1 MRVIF
6 MGTPDIAVPTLNAIV
21 EAGHEVVLVVSQP
34 DKAVGRSKALK
45 YTAVKACALEH
56 GIEVY
61 QPERIRAEES
71 VEYAMRQSYLLE
83 QVIKSPEHSQG
94 IDYLL
99 RANEARIAYLKKH
112 YANLTEVDIQVLILI
127 GMGLETQDIL
137 LILDMSK
144 RTYYKRRQI
153 ISKRMSIS
161 TTELDEKAQLLFNSK
176 Y

>member
-1 MRVIF
+1 M
-6 MGTPDIAVPTLNAIV
+6 DLTLLLCLFFLISFTVFTVGFFKLQVNNAN
-21 EAGHEVVLVVSQP
+21 
-34 DKAVGRSKALK
+34 LK
-45 YTAVKACALEH
+45 QQLSDA
-56 GIEVY
+56 
-61 QPERIRAEES
+61 RIRELMYKK
-71 VEYAMRQSYLLE
+71 EYAMRQSYLLE

>member
-1 MRVIF
+1 M
-6 MGTPDIAVPTLNAIV
+6 DLTLLLSLFYLISFTVFTVGFFKLQVNNAN
-21 EAGHEVVLVVSQP
+21 
-34 DKAVGRSKALK
+34 LK
-45 YTAVKACALEH
+45 QQLSDA
-56 GIEVY
+56 
-61 QPERIRAEES
+61 RIRELMYKK
-71 VEYAMRQSYLLE
+71 EYAMRQSYLLE
-83 QVIKSPEHSQG
+83 QVVKSPEHSQG

>member
-1 MRVIF
+1 M
-6 MGTPDIAVPTLNAIV
+6 DLTLLLCLFYLISFTVFTVGFCKLQINNAN
-21 EAGHEVVLVVSQP
+21 
-34 DKAVGRSKALK
+34 LK
-45 YTAVKACALEH
+45 QQLSDA
-56 GIEVY
+56 
-61 QPERIRAEES
+61 RIRELMYKK
-71 VEYAMRQSYLLE
+71 EYAMRQSYLLE

>member
-1 MRVIF
+1 MDLTLLLCLFYLISFTVITVGF
-6 MGTPDIAVPTLNAIV
+6 LKLQVNNAN
-21 EAGHEVVLVVSQP
+21 
-34 DKAVGRSKALK
+34 LK
-45 YTAVKACALEH
+45 QQLSDA
-56 GIEVY
+56 
-61 QPERIRAEES
+61 RIRELMYKK
-71 VEYAMRQSYLLE
+71 EYAMRQSYLLE

-99 RANEARIAYLKKH
+99 RANETRIAYLKKH

>member
-1 MRVIF
+1 M
-6 MGTPDIAVPTLNAIV
+6 DLTLLLSLFYLISFTVFTIGFFKLQVNNAN
-21 EAGHEVVLVVSQP
+21 
-34 DKAVGRSKALK
+34 LK
-45 YTAVKACALEH
+45 QQLSDA
-56 GIEVY
+56 
-61 QPERIRAEES
+61 RIRELMYKK
-71 VEYAMRQSYLLE
+71 EYAMRQSYLLE
-83 QVIKSPEHSQG
+83 QVVKSPEHSQG

-112 YANLTEVDIQVLILI
+112 YANLTEIDIQVLILI

>member
-1 MRVIF
+1 M
-6 MGTPDIAVPTLNAIV
+6 DLTLLLYLFFLISFTVFTVGFIKLQVNNAN
-21 EAGHEVVLVVSQP
+21 
-34 DKAVGRSKALK
+34 LK
-45 YTAVKACALEH
+45 QQLSDA
-56 GIEVY
+56 
-61 QPERIRAEES
+61 RIRELMYKK
-71 VEYAMRQSYLLE
+71 EYAMRQSYLLE

>member
-1 MRVIF
+1 M
-6 MGTPDIAVPTLNAIV
+6 DLTLLLCLFYLISFTVLTVGFIKLQINNAN
-21 EAGHEVVLVVSQP
+21 
-34 DKAVGRSKALK
+34 LK
-45 YTAVKACALEH
+45 QQLSDA
-56 GIEVY
+56 
-61 QPERIRAEES
+61 RIRELMYKK
-71 VEYAMRQSYLLE
+71 EYAMRQSYLLE
-83 QVIKSPEHSQG
+83 QVVKSPEHSQG

>member
-1 MRVIF
+1 MFTVGFFKLQIN
-6 MGTPDIAVPTLNAIV
+6 NAN
-21 EAGHEVVLVVSQP
+21 
-34 DKAVGRSKALK
+34 LK
-45 YTAVKACALEH
+45 QQLSDA
-56 GIEVY
+56 
-61 QPERIRAEES
+61 RIRELMYKK
-71 VEYAMRQSYLLE
+71 EYAMRQSYLLE

-161 TTELDEKAQLLFNSK
+161 TTELDERAQLLFNSK

>member
-1 MRVIF
+1 MDLTLLLSLFYLISFTVITVGF
-6 MGTPDIAVPTLNAIV
+6 LKLQVNNAN
-21 EAGHEVVLVVSQP
+21 
-34 DKAVGRSKALK
+34 LK
-45 YTAVKACALEH
+45 QQLSDA
-56 GIEVY
+56 
-61 QPERIRAEES
+61 RIRELMYKK
-71 VEYAMRQSYLLE
+71 EYAMRQSYLLE

-112 YANLTEVDIQVLILI
+112 YANLTEIDIQVLILI

>member
-1 MRVIF
+1 M
-6 MGTPDIAVPTLNAIV
+6 DLTLLLCLFYLISFTVFTVGFFKLQVKNAN
-21 EAGHEVVLVVSQP
+21 
-34 DKAVGRSKALK
+34 LK
-45 YTAVKACALEH
+45 QQLSDA
-56 GIEVY
+56 
-61 QPERIRAEES
+61 RIRELMYKK
-71 VEYAMRQSYLLE
+71 EYAMRQSYLLE

>member
-1 MRVIF
+1 M
-6 MGTPDIAVPTLNAIV
+6 DLTLLLCLFYLISFTVLTVGFIKLQINNAN
-21 EAGHEVVLVVSQP
+21 
-34 DKAVGRSKALK
+34 LK
-45 YTAVKACALEH
+45 QQLSDA
-56 GIEVY
+56 
-61 QPERIRAEES
+61 RIRELMYKK
-71 VEYAMRQSYLLE
+71 EYAMRQSYLLE
-83 QVIKSPEHSQG
+83 QVIKSSEHSQG

>member
-1 MRVIF
+1 M
-6 MGTPDIAVPTLNAIV
+6 DLTLLLCLFYLISFTVLTVGFIKLQINNAN
-21 EAGHEVVLVVSQP
+21 
-34 DKAVGRSKALK
+34 LK
-45 YTAVKACALEH
+45 QQLSDA
-56 GIEVY
+56 
-61 QPERIRAEES
+61 RIRELMYKK
-71 VEYAMRQSYLLE
+71 EYAMRQSYLLE

-99 RANEARIAYLKKH
+99 RANEARISYLKKH

>member
-1 MRVIF
+1 MDLTLLLFLFYLISFAVITVGF
-6 MGTPDIAVPTLNAIV
+6 LKLQVNNAN
-21 EAGHEVVLVVSQP
+21 
-34 DKAVGRSKALK
+34 LK
-45 YTAVKACALEH
+45 QQLSDA
-56 GIEVY
+56 
-61 QPERIRAEES
+61 RIRELMYKK
-71 VEYAMRQSYLLE
+71 EYAMRQSYLLE

>member
-1 MRVIF
+1 MDLTLLLSLFYLISFTVITIGF
-6 MGTPDIAVPTLNAIV
+6 FKLQVNNAN
-21 EAGHEVVLVVSQP
+21 
-34 DKAVGRSKALK
+34 LK
-45 YTAVKACALEH
+45 QQLSDA
-56 GIEVY
+56 
-61 QPERIRAEES
+61 RIRELMYKK
-71 VEYAMRQSYLLE
+71 EYAMRQSYLLE

>member
-1 MRVIF
+1 MDLTLLLFLFYLISFTVITVGF
-6 MGTPDIAVPTLNAIV
+6 LKLQVNNAN
-21 EAGHEVVLVVSQP
+21 
-34 DKAVGRSKALK
+34 LK
-45 YTAVKACALEH
+45 QQLSDA
-56 GIEVY
+56 
-61 QPERIRAEES
+61 RIRELMYKK
-71 VEYAMRQSYLLE
+71 EYAMRQSYLLE
-83 QVIKSPEHSQG
+83 QVIKSPEHSPG

>member
-1 MRVIF
+1 M
-6 MGTPDIAVPTLNAIV
+6 DLTLLLCLFYLISFTVFTVGFFKLQVNNAN
-21 EAGHEVVLVVSQP
+21 
-34 DKAVGRSKALK
+34 LK
-45 YTAVKACALEH
+45 QQLSDA
-56 GIEVY
+56 
-61 QPERIRAEES
+61 RIRELMYKK
-71 VEYAMRQSYLLE
+71 EYAMRQSYLLE

>member
-1 MRVIF
+1 M
-6 MGTPDIAVPTLNAIV
+6 DLTLLLSLFYLISFTVFTVGFFKLQVNNAN
-21 EAGHEVVLVVSQP
+21 
-34 DKAVGRSKALK
+34 LK
-45 YTAVKACALEH
+45 QQLSDA
-56 GIEVY
+56 
-61 QPERIRAEES
+61 RIRELMYKK
-71 VEYAMRQSYLLE
+71 EYAMRQSYLLE

>member
-1 MRVIF
+1 M
-6 MGTPDIAVPTLNAIV
+6 DLTLLLCLFYLISFTVLTIGFCKLQINNAN
-21 EAGHEVVLVVSQP
+21 
-34 DKAVGRSKALK
+34 LK
-45 YTAVKACALEH
+45 QQLSDA
-56 GIEVY
+56 
-61 QPERIRAEES
+61 RIRELMYKK
-71 VEYAMRQSYLLE
+71 EYAMRQSYLLE

>member
-1 MRVIF
+1 M
-6 MGTPDIAVPTLNAIV
+6 DLTLLLSLFYLISFTVFTVGFFKLQVNNAN
-21 EAGHEVVLVVSQP
+21 
-34 DKAVGRSKALK
+34 LK
-45 YTAVKACALEH
+45 QQLSDA
-56 GIEVY
+56 
-61 QPERIRAEES
+61 RIRELMYKK
-71 VEYAMRQSYLLE
+71 EYAMRQSYLLE

-161 TTELDEKAQLLFNSK
+161 TTELDEKAKLLFNSK

>member
-1 MRVIF
+1 M
-6 MGTPDIAVPTLNAIV
+6 DLTLLLCLFFLISFTVFTVGFIKLQVNNAN
-21 EAGHEVVLVVSQP
+21 
-34 DKAVGRSKALK
+34 LK
-45 YTAVKACALEH
+45 QQLSDA
-56 GIEVY
+56 
-61 QPERIRAEES
+61 RIRELMYKK
-71 VEYAMRQSYLLE
+71 EYAMRQSYLLE

>member
-1 MRVIF
+1 M
-6 MGTPDIAVPTLNAIV
+6 DLTLLLCLFFLISFTVFTVGFFKLQVKNAN
-21 EAGHEVVLVVSQP
+21 
-34 DKAVGRSKALK
+34 LK
-45 YTAVKACALEH
+45 QQLSDA
-56 GIEVY
+56 
-61 QPERIRAEES
+61 RIRELMYKK
-71 VEYAMRQSYLLE
+71 EYAMRQSYLLE

>member
-1 MRVIF
+1 M
-6 MGTPDIAVPTLNAIV
+6 DLTLLLCLFFLISFTVFTVGFLKLQVNNAN
-21 EAGHEVVLVVSQP
+21 
-34 DKAVGRSKALK
+34 LK
-45 YTAVKACALEH
+45 QQLSDA
-56 GIEVY
+56 
-61 QPERIRAEES
+61 RIRELMYKK
-71 VEYAMRQSYLLE
+71 EYAMRQSYLLE

>member
-1 MRVIF
+1 M
-6 MGTPDIAVPTLNAIV
+6 DLTLLLCLFFLISFTVFTVVFCKLQINNAN
-21 EAGHEVVLVVSQP
+21 
-34 DKAVGRSKALK
+34 LK
-45 YTAVKACALEH
+45 QQLSDA
-56 GIEVY
+56 
-61 QPERIRAEES
+61 RIRELMYKK
-71 VEYAMRQSYLLE
+71 EYAMRQSYLLE

>member
-1 MRVIF
+1 M
-6 MGTPDIAVPTLNAIV
+6 DLTLLLCLFYLISFTVLTIGFFKLQINNAN
-21 EAGHEVVLVVSQP
+21 
-34 DKAVGRSKALK
+34 LK
-45 YTAVKACALEH
+45 QQLSDA
-56 GIEVY
+56 
-61 QPERIRAEES
+61 RIRELMYKK
-71 VEYAMRQSYLLE
+71 EYAMRQSYLLE

>member
-1 MRVIF
+1 M
-6 MGTPDIAVPTLNAIV
+6 DLTLLLCLFYLISFTVLTVGFIKLQINNAN
-21 EAGHEVVLVVSQP
+21 
-34 DKAVGRSKALK
+34 LK
-45 YTAVKACALEH
+45 QQLSDA
-56 GIEVY
+56 
-61 QPERIRAEES
+61 RIRELMYKK
-71 VEYAMRQSYLLE
+71 EYTMRQSYLLE

>member
-1 MRVIF
+1 MDLTLLLSLFYLISFTVITVGF
-6 MGTPDIAVPTLNAIV
+6 FKLQINNAN
-21 EAGHEVVLVVSQP
+21 
-34 DKAVGRSKALK
+34 LK
-45 YTAVKACALEH
+45 QQLSDA
-56 GIEVY
+56 
-61 QPERIRAEES
+61 RIRELMYKK
-71 VEYAMRQSYLLE
+71 EYAMRQSYLLE

>member
-1 MRVIF
+1 M
-6 MGTPDIAVPTLNAIV
+6 DLTLLLSLFYLISFTVFTVGFFKLQINNAN
-21 EAGHEVVLVVSQP
+21 
-34 DKAVGRSKALK
+34 LK
-45 YTAVKACALEH
+45 QQLSDA
-56 GIEVY
+56 
-61 QPERIRAEES
+61 RIRELMYKK
-71 VEYAMRQSYLLE
+71 EYAMRQSYLLE

-153 ISKRMSIS
+153 ISKRMTIS

>member
-1 MRVIF
+1 MDLTLLLSLFYLISFTVITGGF
-6 MGTPDIAVPTLNAIV
+6 IKLQVNNAN
-21 EAGHEVVLVVSQP
+21 
-34 DKAVGRSKALK
+34 LK
-45 YTAVKACALEH
+45 QQLSDA
-56 GIEVY
+56 
-61 QPERIRAEES
+61 RIRELMYKK
-71 VEYAMRQSYLLE
+71 EYAMRQSYLLE

>member
-1 MRVIF
+1 M
-6 MGTPDIAVPTLNAIV
+6 DLTLLLCLFYLISFTVLTVGFIKLQINNAN
-21 EAGHEVVLVVSQP
+21 
-34 DKAVGRSKALK
+34 LK
-45 YTAVKACALEH
+45 QQLSDA
-56 GIEVY
+56 
-61 QPERIRAEES
+61 RIRELMYKK
-71 VEYAMRQSYLLE
+71 EYAMRQSYLLE

-153 ISKRMSIS
+153 ISKRMGIS

>member
-1 MRVIF
+1 M
-6 MGTPDIAVPTLNAIV
+6 DLTLLLSLFYLISFTVFTVGFFKLQVKNAN
-21 EAGHEVVLVVSQP
+21 
-34 DKAVGRSKALK
+34 LK
-45 YTAVKACALEH
+45 QQLSDA
-56 GIEVY
+56 
-61 QPERIRAEES
+61 RIRELMYKK
-71 VEYAMRQSYLLE
+71 EYAMRQSYLLE

>member
-1 MRVIF
+1 M
-6 MGTPDIAVPTLNAIV
+6 DLTLLLSLFFLISFTVFTVGFFKLQVNNAN
-21 EAGHEVVLVVSQP
+21 
-34 DKAVGRSKALK
+34 LK
-45 YTAVKACALEH
+45 QQLSDA
-56 GIEVY
+56 
-61 QPERIRAEES
+61 RIRELMYKK
-71 VEYAMRQSYLLE
+71 EYAMRQSYLLE

>member
-1 MRVIF
+1 MDLTLLLSLFYLISFTVITVGF
-6 MGTPDIAVPTLNAIV
+6 LKLQVNNAN
-21 EAGHEVVLVVSQP
+21 
-34 DKAVGRSKALK
+34 LK
-45 YTAVKACALEH
+45 QQLSDA
-56 GIEVY
+56 
-61 QPERIRAEES
+61 RIRELMYKK
-71 VEYAMRQSYLLE
+71 EYAMRQSYLLE

>member
-1 MRVIF
+1 M
-6 MGTPDIAVPTLNAIV
+6 DLTLLLCLFYLISFTVLTVGFIKLQINNAN
-21 EAGHEVVLVVSQP
+21 
-34 DKAVGRSKALK
+34 LK
-45 YTAVKACALEH
+45 QQLSDA
-56 GIEVY
+56 
-61 QPERIRAEES
+61 RIRELMYKK
-71 VEYAMRQSYLLE
+71 EYAMRQSYLLE
-83 QVIKSPEHSQG
+83 QVIKSPEYSQG

>member
-1 MRVIF
+1 M
-6 MGTPDIAVPTLNAIV
+6 DLTLLLSLFYLISFTVFTVGFLKLQVNNAN
-21 EAGHEVVLVVSQP
+21 
-34 DKAVGRSKALK
+34 LK
-45 YTAVKACALEH
+45 QQLSDA
-56 GIEVY
+56 
-61 QPERIRAEES
+61 RIRELMYKK
-71 VEYAMRQSYLLE
+71 EYAMRQSYLLE

>member
-1 MRVIF
+1 M
-6 MGTPDIAVPTLNAIV
+6 DLTLLLCLFYLISFTVLTVGFCKLQINNAN
-21 EAGHEVVLVVSQP
+21 
-34 DKAVGRSKALK
+34 LK
-45 YTAVKACALEH
+45 QQLSDA
-56 GIEVY
+56 
-61 QPERIRAEES
+61 RIRELMYKK
-71 VEYAMRQSYLLE
+71 EYAMRQSYLLE

>member
-1 MRVIF
+1 M
-6 MGTPDIAVPTLNAIV
+6 DLTLLLCLFYLISFTVFTVGFFKLQVNNAN
-21 EAGHEVVLVVSQP
+21 
-34 DKAVGRSKALK
+34 LK
-45 YTAVKACALEH
+45 QQLSGA
-56 GIEVY
+56 
-61 QPERIRAEES
+61 RIRELMYKK
-71 VEYAMRQSYLLE
+71 EYAMRQSYLLE
-83 QVIKSPEHSQG
+83 QVIKSPEHSQW

>member
-1 MRVIF
+1 MDLTLLLCLFYLISFTVITVGF
-6 MGTPDIAVPTLNAIV
+6 LKLQINNAN
-21 EAGHEVVLVVSQP
+21 
-34 DKAVGRSKALK
+34 LK
-45 YTAVKACALEH
+45 QQLSDA
-56 GIEVY
+56 
-61 QPERIRAEES
+61 RIRELMYKK
-71 VEYAMRQSYLLE
+71 EYAMRQSYLLE

>member
-1 MRVIF
+1 M
-6 MGTPDIAVPTLNAIV
+6 DLTLLLCFFFLISFTVFTVGFCKLQINNAN
-21 EAGHEVVLVVSQP
+21 
-34 DKAVGRSKALK
+34 LK
-45 YTAVKACALEH
+45 QQLADA
-56 GIEVY
+56 
-61 QPERIRAEES
+61 RIRELMYKK
-71 VEYAMRQSYLLE
+71 EYAMRQSYLLE

>member
-1 MRVIF
+1 MDLTLLLCLFYLISFTVITVGF
-6 MGTPDIAVPTLNAIV
+6 CKLQINNAN
-21 EAGHEVVLVVSQP
+21 
-34 DKAVGRSKALK
+34 LK
-45 YTAVKACALEH
+45 QQLSDA
-56 GIEVY
+56 
-61 QPERIRAEES
+61 RIRELMYKK
-71 VEYAMRQSYLLE
+71 EYAMRQSYLLE